1 MANIPHQDGDKT
13 GGWFIIVC
21 FNHIKPNRFPSPMSQ
36 STKRSTG
43 RCWSLQGLWPR
54 TVLLLQCAVMV
65 VVWHGGLKNMEA
77 IAAKCRTS
85 HRWSMLI
92 HFHTMREYLGMFRW
106 FWPLAISGLEA
117 RLEITKPHLNRHIF
131 FRKWRGFAMTQH
143 IIVAYL
149 ASVESGDVLP
159 FDLTSFWPLPKTT
172 WRRLKDQ
179 LKNVQY
185 VTPSKRAFCAV
196 LTDGSRLDGDAG
208 KVTGHLRN
216 LNWRYLP
223 YIRSIFQA

>member
-21 FNHIKPNRFPSPMSQ
+21 FNHIKPDRFPSPMSQ
-36 STKRSTG
+36 STTRSTG

-85 HRWSMLI
+85 HRWSTSI
-92 HFHTMREYLGMFRW
+92 PCANNLGMFRW

-117 RLEITKPHLNRHIF
+117 RLGITKPHLNRHIF

-149 ASVESGDVLP
+149 ATVESGDVLP
-159 FDLTSFWPLPKTT
+159 FDLTHHSDHYQRRPDAD
-172 WRRLKDQ
+172 WRI
-179 LKNVQY
+179 
-185 VTPSKRAFCAV
+185 
-196 LTDGSRLDGDAG
+196 
-208 KVTGHLRN
+208 
-216 LNWRYLP
+216 NWRMCSTSHHQNE
-223 YIRSIFQA
+223 RSVLSWRTVAAWMEMRGRSLAISGT